1 MAEIGEPAEKPI
13 QVPAPWRW
21 APAPREPE
29 VPPAPP
35 APAEPRREEEVP
47 A

>member
-1 MAEIGEPAEKPI
+1 MAEIGEPAERPI

-21 APAPREPE
+21 DKPRREE
-29 VPPAPP
+29 SPPVQ
-35 APAEPRREEEVP
+35 PAEVPRREEEVP

>member
-1 MAEIGEPAEKPI
+1 MAEIGEPAERPI

-21 APAPREPE
+21 PK
-29 VPPAPP
+29 
-35 APAEPRREEEVP
+35 PRREESPPVQVPAETPRREEVP